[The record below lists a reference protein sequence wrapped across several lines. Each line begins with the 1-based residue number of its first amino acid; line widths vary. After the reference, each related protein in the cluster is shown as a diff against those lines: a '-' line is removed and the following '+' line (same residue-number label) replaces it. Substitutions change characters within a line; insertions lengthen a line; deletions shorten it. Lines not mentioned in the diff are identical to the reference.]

1 MKILKPKQIIVALD
15 FDSIKEASSIV
26 KYLDPEIY
34 RLKIGKQLFASEGPQ
49 VLDEFNK
56 QGFDLFLDLK
66 LHDIPNTVYRAL
78 KNLLNQDVWM
88 TNIHL
93 LGGEEMIQAA
103 REAKEHSK
111 SKALLIGVTVLTSL
125 DGNNI
130 KNMGFNIQI
139 SELVKILSISAKK
152 NNIDGV
158 VCSAQEV
165 PKIKGNVGIDFIT
178 VTPGIRIE
186 QNKNDQSRV
195 TTLEE
200 ATKNGSDYIV
210 LGREITAS
218 EDISK
223 MIKKIESYII

>member
-15 FDSIKEASSIV
+15 FDSFKEASSIV
-26 KYLDPEIY
+26 KHLDPEIY
-34 RLKIGKQLFASEGPQ
+34 RLKIGKQLFASEGPK

-66 LHDIPNTVYRAL
+66 LHDIPNTVYKAL

-139 SELVKILSISAKK
+139 SELVKILSKSAKK

-165 PKIKGNVGIDFIT
+165 PEIKGNIGKDFIT

-200 ATKNGSDYIV
+200 AKKNGSDYIV